1 MPLSY
6 IGNQPKV
13 TTGVS
18 LTPTPPSN
26 AQPGDLW
33 WDTEDGTMKVF
44 YTDDDNTSQWVE
56 INTGSAGPAGQ
67 NGVNGAAATVTV
79 GTTTTLIAG
88 QNASVTNSGT
98 TSAAVLNFNIP
109 RGNRGVDGRVGP
121 KTVGLA
127 YPSTADTQIVM
138 FCTDYEVVANGV
150 TAILPGATTG
160 SAVSFTIKYGTS
172 LTGGQDL
179 ITFASPQ
186 PLQATTTPDIRNL
199 QTGVTL
205 PANTLVWIQVT
216 SVVGTVPMMSVTINF
231 T

>member
-13 TTGVS
+13 VTGVS
-18 LTPTPPSN
+18 LSPTPPQN

-33 WDTEDGTMKVF
+33 WDTEDGTMKVY
-44 YTDDDNTSQWVE
+44 YTDDDGTAQWVE

-67 NGVNGAAATVTV
+67 NGINGIAATVTV

-98 TSAAVLNFNIP
+98 SNAAVLNFNIP

-121 KTVGLA
+121 KTVGLT
-127 YPSTADTQIVM
+127 YPSTADNQVVM
-138 FCTDYEVVANGV
+138 FCTDYEVVANGIS
-150 TAILPGATTG
+150 AILPGATSG
-160 SAVSFTIKYGTS
+160 AAVGLVVRYGTS
-172 LTGGQDL
+172 LSGGTEL
-179 ITFASPQ
+179 ISYASPQ
-186 PLQATTTPDIRNL
+186 LLQATSTPDIKTF
-199 QTGVTL
+199 QTPVTL
-205 PANTLVWIQVT
+205 PANTLVWFQVT
-216 SVVGTVPMMSVTINF
+216 SVTGTVPMLSLTINF